1 MRHLTTAEIVDA
13 ASNAP
18 GARGVAHL
26 ERCAACRARVAD
38 ARAAWDA
45 AGDAPVPDPSPL
57 YWTHMAARVR
67 ERVASETILPAWR
80 ARGWRDY
87 VAVSG
92 VAPAALV
99 LPLALAVVVFGA
111 VLMRHPASTVE
122 APGRQARVSA
132 PPARAVA
139 ETEDAAMWDALR
151 FVAGD
156 VPLDEAHPASLVPA
170 AGSIDRAVQ
179 RLSPEEL
186 AELDRLLRT
195 ELRHPGT

>member
-1 MRHLTTAEIVDA
+1 MRHLTTAEIADA
-13 ASNAP
+13 AANAL
-18 GARGVAHL
+18 GARGAAHL
-26 ERCAACRARVAD
+26 ERCAACRARVAE

-45 AGDAPVPDPSPL
+45 AGDVPVPEPSPL

-67 ERVASETILPAWR
+67 ERVADETILPAWR

-92 VAPAALV
+92 LRPAALV
-99 LPLALAVVVFGA
+99 SALALAAVVFG
-111 VLMRHPASTVE
+111 VLLLRHPASTVE
-122 APGRQARVSA
+122 APGMDARVPA

-151 FVAGD
+151 FVAAD
-156 VPLDEAHPASLVPA
+156 VPFDEAHPASLVPA

-179 RLSPEEL
+179 HLSPEEL

-195 ELRHPGT
+195 ELRHAGT